1 MNVTV
6 EQGDR
11 AVGHNEEGWRV
22 VVWLEGHA
30 ERPQVHVL
38 VQGRTACPA
47 SAQMFQSSSVD
58 LALPL
63 TIAGAHICVGEARI
77 DAGEVPYVPL
87 YSVPRQQ
94 QMQLHELI
102 WQTFRRWVL
111 LHASALEGHLLLGTE
126 PSEPGV
132 LAERWHGLDRE
143 AA

>member
-6 EQGDR
+6 EQGNR
-11 AVGHNEEGWRV
+11 VVGQGDDGWRV
-22 VVWLEGHA
+22 VVWLEAGC
-30 ERPQVHVL
+30 EPPQVHVL

-47 SAQMFQSSSVD
+47 TAQKPQSSSID

-63 TIAGAHICVGEARI
+63 TTAGAHICVGQARI

-87 YSVPRQQ
+87 YSVPRHQH
-94 QMQLHELI
+94 MQVHELI

-111 LHASALEGHLLLGTE
+111 HHADALEGHLLSGTE

-132 LAERWHGLDRE
+132 LSERWLGLEGE